1 MQTNKFD
8 FIYSTRFWAVVISSV
23 SAVLVQPEFA
33 TDEWYVS
40 VGKILGLVSAGF
52 TAVRTID
59 RNLWDK

>member
-1 MQTNKFD
+1 MNDKFS
-8 FIYSTRFWAVVISSV
+8 FLLSTRFWAIVLGSISTII
-23 SAVLVQPEFA
+23 VQPEFA

-59 RNLWDK
+59 RNVGDK

>member
-1 MQTNKFD
+1 MNDKFS
-8 FIYSTRFWAVVISSV
+8 FILSTRFWAIVLGSISTII
-23 SAVLVQPEFA
+23 VQPEFA

-59 RNLWDK
+59 RNL